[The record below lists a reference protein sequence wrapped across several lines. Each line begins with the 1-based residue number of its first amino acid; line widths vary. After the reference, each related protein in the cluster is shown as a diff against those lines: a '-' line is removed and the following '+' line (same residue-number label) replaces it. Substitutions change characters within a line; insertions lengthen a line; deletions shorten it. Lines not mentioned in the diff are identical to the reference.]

1 MPRTVRV
8 RVAAID
14 GHCDVHQVGDV
25 FYIRGAKLD
34 AKGPVCIHALPTLLQ
49 YGLALREG
57 ADPVD
62 MGVARAGRTARVA
75 CPDPGPPLTDGGMAI
90 FEMELMGEHP
100 QRMARHRYVDHD

>member
-14 GHCDVHQVGDV
+14 GNCDVHQVGDV

-34 AKGPVCIHALPTLLQ
+34 AKGPICIHALPTILQ

-57 ADPVD
+57 ADPVEL
-62 MGVARAGRTARVA
+62 GTARAGRVARVA
-75 CPDPGPPLTDGGMAI
+75 CPDPGPPLTDGGVAI
-90 FEMELMGEHP
+90 FELELMGERP
-100 QRMARHRYVDHD
+100 QKLARHRYVDE